1 MTKKSKAIDIV
12 LPVGD
17 PIIGVWYHAN
27 NKDCPNTPIFP
38 RHIIEQIKVHQE
50 NNEWVC
56 EYCGDKLRY
65 DEEA

>member
-38 RHIIEQIKVHQE
+38 RHIIEQIKVP
-50 NNEWVC
+50 
-56 EYCGDKLRY
+56 
-65 DEEA
+65 